1 MAAPSVTF
9 QDLNRPV
16 GEVARGLSAWQR
28 GEPHE
33 AIVQTLAASGRE
45 LHSRD
50 YTLWVWAGLT
60 ARGERAWAL
69 PVSVEETIAFSP
81 KGPARALAR
90 CLDAAVLG
98 EADPRTVRLEDWHDY
113 TCLVAPDM
121 DEELAAVALAHAFA
135 PPSRAEV
142 EPLPAGMTLGGPG
155 LPLHP
160 LPEPR
165 GKGKRD
171 DRDKDKDLMALA
183 RELSVH
189 PVQVALALADHGQ
202 PVDLAAYPWELE
214 ASLRDWGCA
223 GRPAEEQYEPPS
235 VAIADDPCPR
245 RRHARTVLQRMLRMG
260 KVGVG
265 YHTEFG
271 HFYRGAAAHERRQA
285 LEVAEALLRAGL
297 LGEKPSVGQRHIYL
311 RREALPEIHALIE
324 RGETRSPQLAETWTA
339 SAPGEARAPTARRA
353 RSR

>member
-1 MAAPSVTF
+1 MAAASVTF
-9 QDLNRPV
+9 QDLNRPL
-16 GEVARGLSAWQR
+16 GEVARGLYAWER
-28 GEPHE
+28 DEPIE
-33 AIVQTLAASGRE
+33 AVLQTLAASARE
-45 LHSRD
+45 VHSRD
-50 YTLWVWAGLT
+50 HTLWVWAGRT
-60 ARGERAWAL
+60 PRGERAWAL
-69 PVSVEETIAFSP
+69 PVSPEEAVAFSP

-90 CLDAAVLG
+90 SLDAAVLG
-98 EADPRTVRLEDWHDY
+98 EADPHTVRLEGWHGY
-113 TCLVAPDM
+113 TCLVAPGM

-155 LPLHP
+155 LPLHA
-160 LPEPR
+160 LPHT
-165 GKGKRD
+165 KGEG
-171 DRDKDKDLMALA
+171 LLALA

-202 PVDLAAYPWELE
+202 PVDLPAYPWELV
-214 ASLRDWGCA
+214 ASRRDWGCA
-223 GRPAEEQYEPPS
+223 GRPAEEPHEPPS
-235 VAIADDPCPR
+235 LAIADDPCSR

-311 RREALPEIHALIE
+311 RREALPDIHALIE

-339 SAPGEARAPTARRA
+339 PAPGEVEAPTARRA

>member
-1 MAAPSVTF
+1 MAAASVTF
-9 QDLNRPV
+9 QDLNRPL
-16 GEVARGLSAWQR
+16 GEVARGLYAWER
-28 GEPHE
+28 GEPLE
-33 AIVQTLAASGRE
+33 AVLQTLGASARE
-45 LHSRD
+45 LYARD
-50 YTLWVWAGLT
+50 YTLWVWAGHT
-60 ARGERAWAL
+60 AGGERAWAL
-69 PVSVEETIAFSP
+69 PVSVEQAIGFSP

-90 CLDAAVLG
+90 CIDAAVLG
-98 EADPRTVRLEDWHDY
+98 EADPHTVRLQQWHDHV
-113 TCLVAPDM
+113 CLVAPDM

-135 PPSRAEV
+135 HPSRAEV
-142 EPLPAGMTLGGPG
+142 ADLPAGIALGGPG
-155 LPLHP
+155 IPLHA
-160 LPEPR
+160 LP
-165 GKGKRD
+165 GAKGEG
-171 DRDKDKDLMALA
+171 LVALA

-202 PVDLAAYPWELE
+202 PVDLPAYPWELV
-214 ASLRDWGCA
+214 ASLRDWGCSA
-223 GRPAEEQYEPPS
+223 VPVEEPDEPPS
-235 VAIADDPCPR
+235 LAIADDPCPR

-285 LEVAEALLRAGL
+285 LEVAESLLRAGL

-339 SAPGEARAPTARRA
+339 PAPAEVPAPTARRA

>member
-1 MAAPSVTF
+1 MAAASVTF
-9 QDLNRPV
+9 QDLNRPL
-16 GEVARGLSAWQR
+16 GEVAQGLYAWER
-28 GEPHE
+28 GEPRE
-33 AIVQTLAASGRE
+33 AVLQTLAASARE
-45 LHSRD
+45 LHARD
-50 YTLWVWAGLT
+50 YTLWVWAGHT

-69 PVSVEETIAFSP
+69 PVRVADAVGFSP
-81 KGPARALAR
+81 KGPARVLAR

-98 EADPRTVRLEDWHDY
+98 EADPHTVRLQEWHDF
-113 TCLVAPDM
+113 TCLVAPGM

-135 PPSRAEV
+135 PPSRADV
-142 EPLPAGMTLGGPG
+142 EQLPAGMTLGGPD
-155 LPLHP
+155 LPLDAM
-160 LPEPR
+160 PR
-165 GKGKRD
+165 AKGEG
-171 DRDKDKDLMALA
+171 LVALA

-202 PVDLAAYPWELE
+202 PVDLPAYPWELV

-223 GRPAEEQYEPPS
+223 GRPVEEQDEPPS
-235 VAIADDPCPR
+235 LAIADDPCSR

-260 KVGVG
+260 KVGAG

-285 LEVAEALLRAGL
+285 LEVAEALLRAGI

-311 RREALPEIHALIE
+311 RRESLPEIHALIE

-339 SAPGEARAPTARRA
+339 PAPGETPAPTARRA

>member
-1 MAAPSVTF
+1 MAAASVTF
-9 QDLNRPV
+9 QDLNRPL
-16 GEVARGLSAWQR
+16 GEVARGLYAWER
-28 GEPHE
+28 DEPIE
-33 AIVQTLAASGRE
+33 AVLQTLAASARE
-45 LHSRD
+45 VHSRD
-50 YTLWVWAGLT
+50 HTLWVWAGRT
-60 ARGERAWAL
+60 PRGERAWAL
-69 PVSVEETIAFSP
+69 PVSPEEAVAFSP

-90 CLDAAVLG
+90 SLDAAVLG
-98 EADPRTVRLEDWHDY
+98 EADPHTVRLEGWHGY
-113 TCLVAPDM
+113 TCLVAPGM

-155 LPLHP
+155 LPLHA
-160 LPEPR
+160 LPHT
-165 GKGKRD
+165 KGEG
-171 DRDKDKDLMALA
+171 LLALA

-202 PVDLAAYPWELE
+202 PVDLPAYPWELV

-223 GRPAEEQYEPPS
+223 GRPAEEPHEPPS
-235 VAIADDPCPR
+235 LAIADDPCSR

-311 RREALPEIHALIE
+311 RREALPDIHALIE

-339 SAPGEARAPTARRA
+339 PAPGEVEAPTARRA

>member
-1 MAAPSVTF
+1 MTF
-9 QDLNRPV
+9 QDLNRPL
-16 GEVARGLSAWQR
+16 GEVAHGLYAWER

-33 AIVQTLAASGRE
+33 AVLQTLAASARE
-45 LHSRD
+45 LHARH
-50 YTLWVWAGLT
+50 YTLWVWAGRT
-60 ARGERAWAL
+60 VRGERAWAL
-69 PVSVEETIAFSP
+69 PVRIADAMAFWP
-81 KGPARALAR
+81 KGPALALAR

-98 EADPRTVRLEDWHDY
+98 EADPHTVRLQEWHDF

-135 PPSRAEV
+135 SPSRADV
-142 EPLPAGMTLGGPG
+142 EQLPAGMTLGGPD
-155 LPLHP
+155 LPLHAIP
-160 LPEPR
+160 SA
-165 GKGKRD
+165 KGEG
-171 DRDKDKDLMALA
+171 LVALA

-202 PVDLAAYPWELE
+202 PVDLPAYPWELVG
-214 ASLRDWGCA
+214 SLRDWGCE
-223 GRPAEEQYEPPS
+223 GLPAEERHEPPS
-235 VAIADDPCPR
+235 LAIADDPCPR
-245 RRHARTVLQRMLRMG
+245 RRHARVVLQRMLRMG

-339 SAPGEARAPTARRA
+339 PAPGEVPAPTARRA